1 MQFDSEKPD
10 KITRGACACNDD
22 KVIFENPLIYSAAV
36 FRVPG
41 MNWDSRVWD
50 GTCPAPGGLSKKLH
64 AKAAAAKQQ
73 SITLVN
79 QSFDERKIVV
89 LCSDASDKTAKQ
101 NESDD
106 HFRLADDSSR
116 IVRSGKILVATW
128 TTCGFYDGVPLRV
141 APAAMVNCE

>member
-1 MQFDSEKPD
+1 MQFDSEKAD
-10 KITRGACACNDD
+10 KITGGACACNDD

-64 AKAAAAKQQ
+64 AKAAAEKQQ

-89 LCSDASDKTAKQ
+89 LRSDGSPRSKTSPTITSGYVTTRELENFLNASRFGRT
-101 NESDD
+101 ESHASENSD
-106 HFRLADDSSR
+106 FVLANFPRDR
-116 IVRSGKILVATW
+116 EALV
-128 TTCGFYDGVPLRV
+128 V
-141 APAAMVNCE
+141 